1 MPSIGSILSIARSAI
16 ASHQVAI
23 QTVSQNIA
31 NAETEG
37 YSRQRA
43 ELYTSYPQRFPFYTV
58 GTGVEV
64 KGVIRMRDELLDASF
79 RREVGN
85 RDGFNVRTDLLG
97 EVEAIIGEPTDTG
110 LANTLDQFWNSWND
124 LANNPSNATAQ
135 NVVRQRGQQVA
146 YTFNTYATR
155 IDDLANR
162 TRTQLSGMVDEI
174 NTLSGQVASLNRQIT
189 SSEVTGQQS
198 PDLRDARDR
207 VADQLAKMA
216 GVRVEMQSNGSMGIY
231 LGSMM
236 LVDSTNARQLDVRVS
251 GATTSIGFTGDPDP
265 ALGVGGKAGQ
275 MMGFVNSDVPTIR
288 GRLDSLARGLVNG
301 VNDYHASGWTAA
313 GDALGNA
320 NWVPANG
327 PTGSRVNFFDAA
339 FTTGGTIRLSAEV
352 TANAAVIASGDV
364 QNAPGNNTLA
374 LALGA
379 LRDDTGMAALQ
390 ARMGANFAT
399 QIGFA
404 SGESYG
410 DHYSYSVTNL
420 GVQAADARNQYEVY
434 DTLAMQS
441 ENRRSS
447 VSGVSID
454 EELTLMLRHQQAYT
468 AASRLVK
475 AADEMAQT
483 ILNMI

>member
-1 MPSIGSILSIARSAI
+1 MNIGLAE
-16 ASHQVAI
+16 
-23 QTVSQNIA
+23 QNITYDLM
-31 NAETEG
+31 N
-37 YSRQRA
+37 S
-43 ELYTSYPQRFPFYTV
+43 LPLPIP
-58 GTGVEV
+58 
-64 KGVIRMRDELLDASF
+64 VISCTTDAPCTYL
-79 RREVGN
+79 
-85 RDGFNVRTDLLG
+85 VR
-97 EVEAIIGEPTDTG
+97 
-110 LANTLDQFWNSWND
+110 NTLGIIDNRITPKCDMVQKQC
-124 LANNPSNATAQ
+124 TADVFVG
-135 NVVRQRGQQVA
+135 VVVI
-146 YTFNTYATR
+146 
-155 IDDLANR
+155 IDF
-162 TRTQLSGMVDEI
+162 S
-174 NTLSGQVASLNRQIT
+174 
-189 SSEVTGQQS
+189 
-198 PDLRDARDR
+198 
-207 VADQLAKMA
+207 K
-216 GVRVEMQSNGSMGIY
+216 
-231 LGSMM
+231 
-236 LVDSTNARQLDVRVS
+236 
-251 GATTSIGFTGDPDP
+251 
-265 ALGVGGKAGQ
+265 
-275 MMGFVNSDVPTIR
+275 
-288 GRLDSLARGLVNG
+288 
-301 VNDYHASGWTAA
+301 
-313 GDALGNA
+313 
-320 NWVPANG
+320 
-327 PTGSRVNFFDAA
+327 DAA

-454 EELTLMLRHQQAYT
+454 DELTLMLRHQQAYT